1 MKAISTRLGMS
12 TETLRKWVRQAEIN
26 EGQGRGDD
34 PPASQQLRELRKKNR
49 ELEET
54 IVISGPQP
62 PMMLTTRGPGCAEIR
77 CGLVIFGVYD
87 GAGNPGAAR
96 RDAVRRPAFV
106 DGD

>member
-1 MKAISTRLGMS
+1 MSSKYDRKVKTKAVRLVREHRDEYETEWEAMKAISTRLGMS

-54 IVISGPQP
+54 IVI
-62 PMMLTTRGPGCAEIR
+62 
-77 CGLVIFGVYD
+77 
-87 GAGNPGAAR
+87 
-96 RDAVRRPAFV
+96 
-106 DGD
+106 